1 MDAFT
6 QRMLERA
13 QARREK
19 LDKQLNSIGEQPT
32 SKKRAPLIENN
43 QPVNDLDFKS
53 KCGSPSPTKSS
64 LAAKKISAASPQ
76 RTSTSGRRFSKSPR
90 KEATPPPPAQHSSET
105 ETDEDERGTQ
115 TDSDSERELVS
126 DASNF
131 QGKESKETSG
141 GDGGAAITDQ
151 VRSRLKR
158 LGALY
163 SESEQLSSPIHRTE
177 SNFSAEPVS
186 RITRNTSAT
195 RSARLAALANTINEW
210 EDDLSH
216 PSVATASARVKA
228 SDSSLNKP
236 VTRFHAAGRKRKSV
250 DRSELQPTVN
260 SPVKNLGTPIKNS
273 SSSRLPGLKATR
285 KSGDGCSPKGK
296 IPTEVTSPTKQL
308 QWDKA
313 MLDSL
318 ESQGFTRST
327 SNSRL
332 IYDFEEGSKDSSINS
347 EGLQSLEEE
356 EDESLP
362 RSPLRKDV
370 SSPVK
375 NFNKFTSPSC
385 SPIVMGVAQLRN
397 NSSPLKHAPG
407 SPKRGLASPTKPQFK
422 VSLKPVNI
430 DESHPEGSVLQRAA
444 KYESDATSPSK
455 RMARDPAELPLSERM
470 ALFEKNKGPLLVP
483 KVPFSTP
490 MPAKLLREAEP
501 ASHQTRK
508 SPHQNGTRKSPPKP
522 VTSSCPPIKE
532 SVVNLPKSPSKV
544 STTIKQNIEE
554 SGVLRRL
561 QLFEAGRVG
570 LEESPSRPQ
579 NQAVAER
586 RKEMEMLASR
596 WNRNKEMA
604 TDETSSPKPKTQA
617 SPLKASHNVPK
628 VPGTPPPPPPM
639 PALTPSPTKK
649 VSPRRSPRRPPTQ
662 EGYPG
667 LTEVKR
673 IKVSPPKPG
682 HLYPSLSDV
691 EATTETEEHS
701 SGEHSYE
708 DAESSLELGPA
719 DNSFGKDILE
729 AAEKVHSSYL
739 SQKDSMDDVSTTES
753 AVLRDM
759 DDFLDEA
766 LEDSS
771 DEEHKVSPPKKSCTT
786 PSKKSDSFHFKTCI
800 QEPAPEPILERKS
813 PRRASTKYRAP
824 PPPVTPS
831 SSNEEQQLPLMHT
844 VSFYRKQQNMT
855 PRTPARQV
863 QTQGSPDKTLGSHD
877 QENKEHERN
886 LVELRVRNL
895 LDEVSKQQTVI
906 SQASQALNLC
916 NATVEFSG
924 SAEQVEG
931 ERLLLL
937 STHKRQAALN
947 EIQRLKVEGTLCP
960 QNPSGHDLSNFSEHG
975 TLHIKEITLPVK
987 RDFVRS
993 IAAEDNSHHF
1003 VCLAKCQ
1010 DVVLATSVLSIAN
1023 TRDLQGGQTLRF
1035 TSSLT
1040 LPDLYS
1046 NFRVSLEIYTMT
1058 CRKEVLPH
1066 DVKYHI
1072 NKKDTKHRMTPKKQK
1087 QDSHLLR
1094 PPIQSP
1100 AGPGAVRSPQF
1111 SLIGYVIFSLREIQR
1126 TSFTLNK
1133 VPYTSPLEG
1142 SVQLRLTCD
1151 LSLDIE
1157 HRGFL
1162 TMYEVVSGY
1171 GAWHRRWCLLKG
1183 EMLSYWKYPDH
1194 EKTEIPIGS
1203 IDLRSCITEHVGLV
1217 TRDLCARLNTFLL
1230 ETSRPAKPTDEDSL
1244 DLVCKGDVTHVRHLL
1259 SADTREERV
1268 DWCNQL
1274 NKALTV
1280 IRAWGKKTDL

>member
-19 LDKQLNSIGEQPT
+19 LDKQLNSVGEQSA

-43 QPVNDLDFKS
+43 HAANEMDLQS
-53 KCGSPSPTKSS
+53 KCASPSPRKSNIATRKMS
-64 LAAKKISAASPQ
+64 TASPK
-76 RTSTSGRRFSKSPR
+76 RTSTSGRRFSKSPK
-90 KEATPPPPAQHSSET
+90 KEATSPPPPRQVSET
-105 ETDEDERGTQ
+105 ESDEDER
-115 TDSDSERELVS
+115 D
-126 DASNF
+126 
-131 QGKESKETSG
+131 
-141 GDGGAAITDQ
+141 
-151 VRSRLKR
+151 
-158 LGALY
+158 
-163 SESEQLSSPIHRTE
+163 SEQLSSPIHRTE
-177 SNFSAEPVS
+177 NNFSAEPAS
-186 RITRNTSAT
+186 RPTRNKSAT
-195 RSARLAALANTINEW
+195 RSARLAALASTINEW

-228 SDSSLNKP
+228 SDSPKP
-236 VTRFHAAGRKRKSV
+236 VTRFNAAGRKRKSV
-250 DRSELQPTVN
+250 DKNELQPTVS
-260 SPVKNLGTPIKNS
+260 SPAKSLGSSINTT

-285 KSGDGCSPKGK
+285 KSGGGCSPKGK

-332 IYDFEEGSKDSSINS
+332 TYDFEEGSKDSSIDS
-347 EGLQSLEEE
+347 EGLQNLEEE
-356 EDESLP
+356 EEDDHDESP
-362 RSPLRKDV
+362 ARSPLKRDIC
-370 SSPVK
+370 SPSK
-375 NFNKFTSPSC
+375 NFNKFTSPSR
-385 SPIVMGVAQLRN
+385 SPMVMGVAQLRN
-397 NSSPLKHAPG
+397 YASPTKQAPG
-407 SPKRGLASPTKPQFK
+407 SPKQGAASPAKTQFK
-422 VSLKPVNI
+422 VNLKPVNI
-430 DESHPEGSVLQRAA
+430 DVSQPEGSVLQRAA
-444 KYESDATSPSK
+444 KYESEATSPSK
-455 RMARDPAELPLSERM
+455 RLARDPAELPLSERM

-483 KVPFSTP
+483 KVPFGVP
-490 MPAKLLREAEP
+490 MPAKLLKETEC
-501 ASHQTRK
+501 ASHQARKSPQLIRKSPPQTRK
-508 SPHQNGTRKSPPKP
+508 SPQKP
-522 VTSSCPPIKE
+522 STSSCPPIKE
-532 SVVNLPKSPSKV
+532 PVMNLPKSPSKV
-544 STTIKQNIEE
+544 ATTMKQNIEE
-554 SGVLRRL
+554 SAILRRL

-586 RKEMEMLASR
+586 RKEMEMLSSR

-604 TDETSSPKPKTQA
+604 VDEPSSPKPKTQA
-617 SPLKASHNVPK
+617 SPLKASFNM

-639 PALTPSPTKK
+639 PTLQPSTKSA
-649 VSPRRSPRRPPTQ
+649 SPRRSPRRPPTQ

-667 LTEVKR
+667 LTEVKK

-682 HLYPSLSDV
+682 RLYPSLSDV
-691 EATTETEEHS
+691 EATTETEEQS
-701 SGEHSYE
+701 SGEQSYE
-708 DAESSLELGPA
+708 DAESSLEPESA

-729 AAEKVHSSYL
+729 AAEKVHSSYR
-739 SQKDSMDDVSTTES
+739 SQKDSMDDVSITES

-766 LEDSS
+766 LDSS
-771 DEEHKVSPPKKSCTT
+771 DEERSCSPKKAPIT
-786 PSKKSDSFHFKTCI
+786 PSKKSDSFYYKTSV
-800 QEPAPEPILERKS
+800 QEPVPAPTLERKS

-831 SSNEEQQLPLMHT
+831 TTSEEQQLPLMHT

-855 PRTPARQV
+855 PRTPAKQV
-863 QTQGSPDKTLGSHD
+863 QTQGSPEKCLGSRKED
-877 QENKEHERN
+877 NKEHERN
-886 LVELRVRNL
+886 LVEVRVRNL
-895 LDEVSKQQTVI
+895 LDEVSRQQTVI

-937 STHKRQAALN
+937 STHKRQASLN
-947 EIQRLKVEGTLCP
+947 EIQRLKVEGTLRP
-960 QNPSGHDLSNFSEHG
+960 QNPSGHDTSNFSEHG
-975 TLHIKEITLPVK
+975 TLHISEITLPVK

-1010 DVVLATSVLSIAN
+1010 DVVLATSVLSISN

-1046 NFRVSLEIYTMT
+1046 NFRVTLEIYTMT
-1058 CRKEVLPH
+1058 CRKEMLPH

-1072 NKKDTKHRMTPKKQK
+1072 NKKDSKHRMTPKKQK

-1142 SVQLRLTCD
+1142 SVQLHLKCD

-1194 EKTEIPIGS
+1194 EKKEVPIGS
-1203 IDLRSCITEHVGLV
+1203 IDLRSCITENVGLV

-1230 ETSRPAKPTDEDSL
+1230 ETSRPAKSTDEDSL
-1244 DLVCKGDVTHVRHLL
+1244 DLVCKGNVTHVRHLL
-1259 SADTREERV
+1259 SADTKEERV
-1268 DWCNQL
+1268 DWCTQL

-1280 IRAWGKKTDL
+1280 IRAWGKN